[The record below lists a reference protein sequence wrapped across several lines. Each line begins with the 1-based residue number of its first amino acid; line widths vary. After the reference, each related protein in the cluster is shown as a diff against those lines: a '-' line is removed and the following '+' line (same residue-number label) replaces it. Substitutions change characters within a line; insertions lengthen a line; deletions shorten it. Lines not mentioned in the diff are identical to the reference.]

1 MESRWPWLAV
11 FPLAALSLAS
21 ASAQPVPGLYIAGL
35 AGANL
40 QPVTTSGNGITEVKT
55 AAGPVGLVALGWRF
69 PQGIRLE
76 LEGGQR
82 RNDVDAQMGWNTGGY
97 YRALGNPSGRVTV
110 TSTMLNAIY
119 EADLRPYG
127 IGVRPYLGGGLG
139 AATVNYSN
147 LQGETVFALPTIF
160 GPLPFPG
167 LRTLDGAYRKFALQ
181 AIAGVSVSIGAVPGL
196 EAMIEYRFLD
206 VHNAKVRATDSIPLL
221 DLTGPT
227 VTQRLPNTNQSV
239 LIGLRYAF
247 GWPRPVPAVP
257 APN

>member
-110 TSTMLNAIY
+110 TSTMLNALY
-119 EADLRPYG
+119 EFDLRRYG

-139 AATVNYSN
+139 AATVNQKLN
-147 LQGETVFALPTIF
+147 K
-160 GPLPFPG
+160 
-167 LRTLDGAYRKFALQ
+167 D
-181 AIAGVSVSIGAVPGL
+181 
-196 EAMIEYRFLD
+196 
-206 VHNAKVRATDSIPLL
+206 
-221 DLTGPT
+221 
-227 VTQRLPNTNQSV
+227 
-239 LIGLRYAF
+239 
-247 GWPRPVPAVP
+247 
-257 APN
+257 